1 MSVSAEVFGKF
12 NLQKE
17 YTPPVHKKTPQQI
30 EAIKNKMSGNF
41 MFNSLN
47 PKDKKAILDA
57 VKAVQKKKGEV
68 IIKQGDDGDNFYI
81 LESGALDCF
90 KQLQPTDVE
99 ETFLKEYKP
108 GESFGELALLY
119 NAPRAATI
127 KCKSDNCELW
137 SLERETFNHII
148 KTAVQKKR
156 DKYDEFLEKVQILQS
171 MEKYER
177 TKLADAFREQW
188 FEIGDVIIKEGD
200 QNGNEFYLIMEG
212 DCTATKVLEPGKPA
226 QTVKEYGPGSY
237 FGERALLKDE
247 PRAASIVAKS
257 QVCVVSLERLA
268 FKRLMGPLEQILG
281 RNEEAYK
288 KYC

>member
-17 YTPPVHKKTPQQI
+17 YTPPVHQKTPQQI
-30 EAIKNKMSGNF
+30 EAIKSKMSGNF
-41 MFNSLN
+41 MFNSHN

-81 LESGALDCF
+81 LESGALDCY
-90 KQLQPTDVE
+90 KLLNPTDAE

-127 KCKSDNCELW
+127 KCKSDQCELW

-156 DKYDEFLEKVQILQS
+156 DKYDEFLEKVQILKS
-171 MEKYER
+171 MQKYER
-177 TKLADAFREQW
+177 TKLADAFKEQW
-188 FEIGDVIIKEGD
+188 FEDGDVIIKEGD
-200 QNGNEFYLIMEG
+200 TGNDFYLIMEG
-212 DCTATKVLEPGKPA
+212 DCIATKVLEPGKPA
-226 QTVKEYGPGSY
+226 QTVKEYSPGSY

-247 PRAASIVAKS
+247 PRAASIIAKS

-268 FKRLMGPLEQILG
+268 FKRLMGPLEEILG
-281 RNEEAYK
+281 RNEEDYK

>member
-17 YTPPVHKKTPQQI
+17 YTPPVHQKTPQQI
-30 EAIKNKMSGNF
+30 EAIKSKMSGNF

-57 VKAVQKKKGEV
+57 VKPVQKKKGEV

-90 KQLQPTDVE
+90 KLLKPGDAE

-127 KCKSDNCELW
+127 KCKSDQCELW

-148 KTAVQKKR
+148 KTAV
-156 DKYDEFLEKVQILQS
+156 
-171 MEKYER
+171 
-177 TKLADAFREQW
+177 
-188 FEIGDVIIKEGD
+188 
-200 QNGNEFYLIMEG
+200 
-212 DCTATKVLEPGKPA
+212 
-226 QTVKEYGPGSY
+226 
-237 FGERALLKDE
+237 
-247 PRAASIVAKS
+247 
-257 QVCVVSLERLA
+257 
-268 FKRLMGPLEQILG
+268 
-281 RNEEAYK
+281 
-288 KYC
+288 

>member
-1 MSVSAEVFGKF
+1 MAQASRPRMSVSAEVFGKF
-12 NLQKE
+12 NIQKE
-17 YTPPVHKKTPQQI
+17 YVPPVHPKTPQQI

-57 VKAVQKKKGEV
+57 VQAVQKKKGEV

-81 LESGALDCF
+81 LESGALDCH
-90 KQLQPTDVE
+90 KLLQPTDTE

-127 KCKSDNCELW
+127 KCKSETCELW

-156 DKYDEFLEKVQILQS
+156 DKYDEFLEKVQILKS
-171 MEKYER
+171 M
-177 TKLADAFREQW
+177 
-188 FEIGDVIIKEGD
+188 
-200 QNGNEFYLIMEG
+200 
-212 DCTATKVLEPGKPA
+212 
-226 QTVKEYGPGSY
+226 
-237 FGERALLKDE
+237 
-247 PRAASIVAKS
+247 
-257 QVCVVSLERLA
+257 
-268 FKRLMGPLEQILG
+268 
-281 RNEEAYK
+281 
-288 KYC
+288 

>member
-1 MSVSAEVFGKF
+1 MTQQQQIDQASRPRMSVSAEVFGKF

-17 YTPPVHKKTPQQI
+17 YTPPVHQKTPQQI

-57 VKAVQKKKGEV
+57 VKPVQKKKGEV

-90 KQLQPTDVE
+90 KLMQPTDAE
-99 ETFLKEYKP
+99 DTFLKTYQP
-108 GESFGELALLY
+108 GETFGELALLY

-127 KCKSDNCELW
+127 KCKSDQCELW
-137 SLERETFNHII
+137 SIERETFTHII
-148 KTAVQKKR
+148 KSAVQKKR
-156 DKYDEFLEKVQILQS
+156 DKYDEFLEKVQILKS

-177 TKLADAFREQW
+177 TKLADAFKEHW
-188 FEIGDVIIKEGD
+188 FEEGDVIIKEGD
-200 QNGNEFYLIMEG
+200 AGNEFYMIMEG
-212 DCTATKVLEPGKPA
+212 DCIATKVLEPGKPA
-226 QTVKEYGPGSY
+226 STVKEYSPGSY

-257 QVCVVSLERLA
+257 
-268 FKRLMGPLEQILG
+268 
-281 RNEEAYK
+281 
-288 KYC
+288 